1 MNRVFRICAMHWLE
15 PAQVLAV
22 RATYLWS
29 GVEITQPTWPLWR
42 AWMSGVVFDVQREA
56 PLA

>member
-1 MNRVFRICAMHWLE
+1 MHWLE